1 MAQVAQPAESVRDR
15 LSEKRWQR
23 ASKEDVGRAVVELCN
38 ALENEQKGR
47 KIRCLEALSRY
58 EMRRISSL
66 AAGAYNN
73 TGALDLAGDTDS
85 GAVPLRWATERSL
98 ANTAQ
103 AKIAGRQ
110 RPKSQFVTSDA
121 DWSTKRKAQKLDR
134 CVEATCLRPQGA
146 YADFWEVSQR
156 VFLDSCIFPAACA
169 MKFTADTE
177 NERVCIDR
185 TLPWEIFV
193 DPLEAQNGNPLS
205 LFHVYPYDRDS
216 LAAQYPEHDE
226 EIFRAPEYQDELTRN
241 VAGTSRVADQIKVR
255 EAWRLPISKSV
266 KGRHVIAIDG
276 AGPGGGGGIV
286 LLDEPWERK
295 EFPFIFLRWAWEVL
309 GFGAVSLIEE
319 VMPICDEVNRAVR
332 RSQDVVRR
340 TSQSICMHQTG
351 SLRSEDMLTNEDA
364 INLEYNAGFPEP
376 KWISPPPLNPQV
388 LEWIQI
394 QDRKA
399 YEISGISQMSATSR
413 KEQGV
418 TAGVAIRTLADMET
432 ERFAIVFKKYETAC
446 AVEAARQIVAC
457 NDEIGAA
464 NDNYSLSW
472 RGDAALRKY
481 RWNDVKLPE
490 ESYDV
495 YPVSG
500 IKNTPTDRLQLAQE
514 LNAGG
519 KLSDDAL
526 LRVIEYLDAKQEVD
540 KAGKQR
546 QLVERYIDEWLD
558 ATPEAQR
565 DGTFRFK
572 APIPWMPSLEDA
584 MVQVA
589 EAYLDAQLDGIPAF
603 NEQFF
608 ITFMKQLDD
617 EMTKK
622 GLRAAQIAKGIDPGS
637 VDATAPAP
645 SPVPPPGAG
654 APPMPPP
661 GGPGGMPPMGPQPQ
675 GGPPIMAAA

>member
-1 MAQVAQPAESVRDR
+1 M
-15 LSEKRWQR
+15 
-23 ASKEDVGRAVVELCN
+23 ELCD
-38 ALENEQKGR
+38 ALEREQAGR
-47 KIRCLEALSRY
+47 KTRCLDALSRY
-58 EMRRISSL
+58 EMRRIGGL
-66 AAGAYNN
+66 TAGAYSN
-73 TGALDLAGDTDS
+73 TSALDLG
-85 GAVPLRWATERSL
+85 GEGERVPLRWATERSL

-121 DWSTKRKAQKLDR
+121 DWETKRKAQKLDR
-134 CVEATCLRPQGA
+134 CVEATTLRPQGA

-169 MKFTADTE
+169 MKFTADIE
-177 NERVCIDR
+177 NERVDIAR

-216 LAAQYPEHDE
+216 LASQFPEREE
-226 EIFRAPEYQDELTRN
+226 EIFSAAEYEDSLTRN
-241 VAGTSRVADQIKVR
+241 VAGTSRIADQIRVR
-255 EAWRLPISKSV
+255 EAWRLPISKTM

-276 AGPGGGGGIV
+276 PGGGTV

-295 EFPFIFLRWAWEVL
+295 EFPFIFLRWSWEVL
-309 GFGAVSLIEE
+309 GFGAMSLVEE
-319 VMPICDEVNRAVR
+319 VMPICDEVNRAVA

-340 TSQSICMHQTG
+340 TSQAICVYEIG
-351 SLRSEDMLTNEDA
+351 SLRDDDLITNEDG
-364 INLEYNAGFPEP
+364 INLGHNPGTPAPQY
-376 KWISPPPLNPQV
+376 ISPPPLNAQV
-388 LEWIQI
+388 LEWIQM
-394 QDRKA
+394 QDQKA
-399 YEISGISQMSATSR
+399 YEISGISQMSASSR

-446 AVEAARQIVAC
+446 AVEAARQIIAC

-464 NDNYSLSW
+464 NDNFKLSW
-472 RGDAALRKY
+472 RGDAALREY

-490 ESYDV
+490 SSYDV

-500 IKNTPTDRLQLAQE
+500 LKNTPTDRLQLAQE
-514 LNAGG
+514 LNASG

-565 DGTFRFK
+565 DGSFRFK

-584 MVQVA
+584 LVQVA

-608 ITFMKQLDD
+608 LTFMQQLDA

-622 GLRAAQIAKGIDPGS
+622 GLRAAQIAQGIDPGGTN
-637 VDATAPAP
+637 ATA
-645 SPVPPPGAG
+645 SPPGMPTQQGGG
-654 APPMPPP
+654 APPLPGP
-661 GGPGGMPPMGPQPQ
+661 GGPPM
-675 GGPPIMAAA
+675 GGPPVMAAA

>member
-1 MAQVAQPAESVRDR
+1 MRKR

-23 ASKEDVGRAVVELCN
+23 ASKDEVGRAVVELCD
-38 ALENEQKGR
+38 ALENEQKSR
-47 KIRCLEALSRY
+47 KTRCLDALSRY
-58 EMRRISSL
+58 EMRKISGL
-66 AAGAYNN
+66 TAGAYSN
-73 TGALDLAGDTDS
+73 TGSLNVGDGDT
-85 GAVPLRWATERSL
+85 AVPLRWATERSL

-121 DWSTKRKAQKLDR
+121 DWETKRKAQKIDR
-134 CVEATCLRPQGA
+134 CVEAACLRPQGA
-146 YADFWEVSQR
+146 YADFWEVAQR

-177 NERVCIDR
+177 NERPCIDR
-185 TLPWEIFV
+185 ILPWQIFV

-216 LAAQYPEHDE
+216 LAAQYPEFEE
-226 EIFRAPEYQDELTRN
+226 EIFRATEYQDELTRN

-255 EAWRLPISKSV
+255 EAWRLPISKSIP
-266 KGRHVIAIDG
+266 GRHVVAIDG
-276 AGPGGGGGIV
+276 SGKGSSGGIV
-286 LLDEPWERK
+286 LLDEPWERRD
-295 EFPFIFLRWAWEVL
+295 FPFIFLRWAWEVL

-319 VMPICDEVNRAVR
+319 VMPICDEVNTAIARTQ
-332 RSQDVVRR
+332 SVVRR
-340 TSQSICMHQTG
+340 TSQSVCIYEEG
-351 SLRSEDMLTNEDA
+351 SVRDEDLLTNEDG
-364 INLEYNAGFPEP
+364 INIRITPGAQQPN
-376 KWISPPPLNPQV
+376 WISPPPLNAQV
-388 LEWIQI
+388 LEWIQM
-394 QDRKA
+394 QDRKS

-418 TAGVAIRTLADMET
+418 TAGVAMRTLADMET

-457 NDEIGAA
+457 NDEIGEA
-464 NDNYSLSW
+464 NPGYSLSW
-472 RGDAALRKY
+472 RGESALRKY
-481 RWNDVKLPE
+481 KWNDVKLPE

-500 IKNTPTDRLQLAQE
+500 LKNTPTDRLQLAQE
-514 LNAGG
+514 LNASG

-546 QLVERYIDEWLD
+546 QLIERYIDEWLD
-558 ATPEAQR
+558 ATPESQA
-565 DGTFRFK
+565 DGSFRFK

-589 EAYLDAQLDGIPAF
+589 EAYLEAQLDGVPTF

-608 ITFMKQLDD
+608 LTFMQQLDA

-622 GLRAAQIAKGIDPGS
+622 GLRAAQIAQGIDPGS
-637 VDATAPAP
+637 MDAMA
-645 SPVPPPGAG
+645 PPPGMPTQPGVG
-654 APPMPPP
+654 ASPLPGP
-661 GGPGGMPPMGPQPQ
+661 GGPPM
-675 GGPPIMAAA
+675 GGPPVMAAA